1 MQQDVQ
7 QALFRKVALER
18 LSSPEQ
24 LDTLMRVIT
33 PKAWLALAPLL
44 GLIVLALIWGW
55 FGSIPTKV
63 AGKCILINPT
73 GLADIAS
80 NASGRITAVTVRVG
94 DVVKAGQQVALV
106 AQPELLDRIEKAEQ
120 RLRELQAQSRVV
132 RAFSSQGVALGAEAL
147 AQQRRNLESRLR
159 VMEEQARVALER
171 EQTQGRLLDQ
181 GLITKQTLL
190 QTQQERAN
198 LLLDAE
204 NVRNQVKELS
214 LKKLEGDKLSRSEVA
229 TIENQVNEAQRAL
242 DSLLQSKK
250 LTTSLTSPF
259 DGRVVEIKAGAGTLV
274 APGSSVLNVELTDDS
289 SGRLQAV
296 IYVNAAEGKRVA
308 ARMEAQ
314 IVPTTIKRE
323 EHGFLRGVVDYVAD
337 YPSTTQSMMLLLQNE
352 NLVRDLAGT
361 APPIAIRAALQ
372 RVDNF
377 SGYQWSSAAGAPV
390 KIASGTLCHAE
401 IVVQT
406 QRPLGLVIP
415 IFRKSLGVD

>member
-1 MQQDVQ
+1 MQQDVK

-24 LDTLMRVIT
+24 LDTLMHVIT
-33 PKAWLALAPLL
+33 PSAWLALAPLL
-44 GLIVLALIWGW
+44 GLIVLALFWGW

-63 AGKCILINPT
+63 DGKCILINPT

-80 NASGRITAVTVRVG
+80 NSAGRITAVTVRVG

-120 RLRELQAQSRVV
+120 KLRELQTQGRVV
-132 RAFSSQGVALGAEAL
+132 RAFSAQGVALGAEAL
-147 AQQRRNLESRLR
+147 AQQRRNLESRLS
-159 VMEEQARVALER
+159 VVQQQARVAGER
-171 EQTQGRLLDQ
+171 EKTQSQLLEQ

-204 NVRNQVKELS
+204 NVSNRVKELS
-214 LKKLEGDKLSRSEVA
+214 LKKLEGDKVSRNEVA
-229 TIENQVNEAQRAL
+229 TIENQINEAQRTL
-242 DSLLQSKK
+242 DSLLESKK
-250 LTTSLTSPF
+250 LTTSLASPF

-274 APGSSVLNVELTDDS
+274 AQGSSVINVELTAGNS
-289 SGRLQAV
+289 SQLQAMV
-296 IYVNAAEGKRVA
+296 YVNAAQGKRVA
-308 ARMEAQ
+308 PRMEAQ
-314 IVPTTIKRE
+314 IVPSTVKRE
-323 EHGFLRGVVDYVAD
+323 EHGFLRAVVDHVAE

-361 APPIAIRAALQ
+361 SPPIAIRAELQ
-372 RVDNF
+372 RADNF
-377 SGYQWSSAAGAPV
+377 SGFQWSSAAGAPV

-401 IVVQT
+401 IVVQK
-406 QRPLGLVIP
+406 QRPLSLVIP
-415 IFRKSLGVD
+415 ILRQSLGVD

>member
-1 MQQDVQ
+1 MQQEVQ

-24 LDTLMRVIT
+24 LDTMMRVIT
-33 PKAWLALAPLL
+33 PNAWLALAPLL

-63 AGKCILINPT
+63 AGRCILINPT

-94 DVVKAGQQVALV
+94 EVVKVGQQVALV

-147 AQQRRNLESRLR
+147 AQQRRNLESRLN
-159 VMEEQARVALER
+159 VVEEQARVAGER
-171 EQTQGRLLDQ
+171 EQTLGRLLEQ

-204 NVRNQVKELS
+204 NIRNQVKELS

-229 TIENQVNEAQRAL
+229 TMENQVSEAQRAL
-242 DSLLQSKK
+242 DTLLQSKK

-274 APGSSVLNVELTDDS
+274 AQGSSVLNVELAGES

-296 IYVNAAEGKRVA
+296 IYVDAAEGKRVA
-308 ARMEAQ
+308 PRMEAQ

-323 EHGFLRGVVDYVAD
+323 EHGFLQGVVDYVAD

-361 APPIAIRAALQ
+361 APPIAIRAAL
-372 RVDNF
+372 RRGDNF

-406 QRPLGLVIP
+406 QRPLSLVIP
-415 IFRKSLGVD
+415 VLRKSLGVD